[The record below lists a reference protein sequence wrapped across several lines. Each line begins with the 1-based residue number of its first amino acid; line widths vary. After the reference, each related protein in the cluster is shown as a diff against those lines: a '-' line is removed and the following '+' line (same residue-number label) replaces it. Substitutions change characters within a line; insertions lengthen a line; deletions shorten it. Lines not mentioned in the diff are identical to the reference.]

1 MQPEKIGPYRIIK
14 PIGAGAM
21 GEVFLGEDETLG
33 RQVAIKTLPEEFGKD
48 VTRRQRFLQEA
59 QSASAINHPN
69 ACTIYGVGETDQGDA
84 YIAME
89 FVEGQTLKSMVGN
102 GPLALELTV
111 DFSTQIA
118 DALDDAHKVGV
129 VHRDIKSVSYTHLTL
144 PTIYSV

>member
-69 ACTIYGVGETDQGDA
+69 ACTICGCLLYT
-84 YIAME
+84 
-89 FVEGQTLKSMVGN
+89 S
-102 GPLALELTV
+102 P
-111 DFSTQIA
+111 SP
-118 DALDDAHKVGV
+118 
-129 VHRDIKSVSYTHLTL
+129 RD
-144 PTIYSV
+144 